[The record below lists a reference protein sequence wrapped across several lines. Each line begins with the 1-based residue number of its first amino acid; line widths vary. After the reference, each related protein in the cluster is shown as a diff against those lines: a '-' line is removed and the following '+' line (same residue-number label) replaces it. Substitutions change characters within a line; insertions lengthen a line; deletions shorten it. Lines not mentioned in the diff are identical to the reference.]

1 MRRSQL
7 QRRLLHF
14 PPTLLPTRKHAV
26 FPTSLTKKILF
37 TAALAISA
45 NVFAADAPLRVG
57 ASPGPFSDFLQEAA
71 KIANAQ
77 GFPVK
82 VIEFTEP
89 TQINEATQAGDIDL
103 NNFQHV
109 PYMQKQNE
117 SRGYKIVSIKPTYV
131 APAGIY
137 SAKHKSLAAFPQ
149 GAKIGIPNDPANEA
163 RALFLLQKAGLIKLK
178 ADANTNAGVADI
190 AENPKKLNIVLLDE
204 VQLPRVLVDIDAGV
218 ITLNKGVL
226 AGLNPKDAL
235 LLEDK
240 TSQWAIIWAARA
252 DRKDDPRIAR
262 FIKIFESEQIKQ
274 FIIKKFNGT
283 VIPAW

>member
-1 MRRSQL
+1 MN
-7 QRRLLHF
+7 LLRF
-14 PPTLLPTRKHAV
+14 AKKNLLSVAL
-26 FPTSLTKKILF
+26 SLTC
-37 TAALAISA
+37 AASAI
-45 NVFAADAPLRVG
+45 AADAPLRVG
-57 ASPGPFSDFLQEAA
+57 ASPGPYSDFLQEAA

-109 PYMQKQNE
+109 PYMLKQNE
-117 SRGYKIVSIKPTYV
+117 SRGYRIVSIKPSYV

-137 SAKHKSLAAFPQ
+137 SAKVKSLDRLPDR
-149 GAKIGIPNDPANEA
+149 AKIAITNDPANEA

-178 ADANTNAGVADI
+178 TGAGINVGLADI
-190 AENPKKLNIVLLDE
+190 SENPKHLKIVLLDE
-204 VQLPRVLVDIDAGV
+204 VQVPRVLVDVDAGV
-218 ITLNKGVL
+218 VNLNKGVL
-226 AGLNPKDAL
+226 AGLDPKDAL

-262 FIKIFESEQIKQ
+262 FIKIFESDKIKQ
-274 FIIKKFNGT
+274 LILAKFNGT
-283 VIPAW
+283 VIPSW

>member
-1 MRRSQL
+1 MDL
-7 QRRLLHF
+7 LRLAKK
-14 PPTLLPTRKHAV
+14 TLLCAAL
-26 FPTSLTKKILF
+26 SLT
-37 TAALAISA
+37 AAVPAI
-45 NVFAADAPLRVG
+45 AADAPLRVG
-57 ASPGPFSDFLQEAA
+57 ASPGPYTDFLQEAA

-89 TQINEATQAGDIDL
+89 TQINDATQAGDIDL

-117 SRGYKIVSIKPTYV
+117 SRGYKIASIKPSFI

-137 SAKHKSLAAFPQ
+137 SAKVKSLDQIPV
-149 GAKIGIPNDPANEA
+149 GGKIAITNDPANEA

-178 ADANTNAGVADI
+178 TSSGINVGLADI
-190 AENPKKLNIVLLDE
+190 AENPKKLKIVLLDE
-204 VQLPRVLVDIDAGV
+204 IQVPRVLVDVDAGV
-218 ITLNKGVL
+218 VNLNKGVL

-240 TSQWAIIWAARA
+240 DSQWTIIWAARA

-262 FIKIFESEQIKQ
+262 FIKIFESDKIKQ
-274 FIIKKFNGT
+274 LIITKFNGT

>member
-1 MRRSQL
+1 MN
-7 QRRLLHF
+7 LLRVVKKN
-14 PPTLLPTRKHAV
+14 LLCVAL
-26 FPTSLTKKILF
+26 SL
-37 TAALAISA
+37 ASVAPA
-45 NVFAADAPLRVG
+45 FAADAPLRVG
-57 ASPGPFSDFLQEAA
+57 ASPGPYSDFLQEAA
-71 KIANAQ
+71 KIANAE

-109 PYMQKQNE
+109 PYMLRQNE
-117 SRGYKIVSIKPTYV
+117 SRGYKIVAIKPSYV

-137 SAKHKSLAAFPQ
+137 STKVKSLDRLPN
-149 GAKIGIPNDPANEA
+149 GARIAITNDPANEA

-178 ADANTNAGVADI
+178 TSSGINVGLTDI
-190 AENPKKLNIVLLDE
+190 SENPKQLKIVLLDE
-204 VQLPRVLVDIDAGV
+204 VQVPRVLVDVDAGV
-218 ITLNKGVL
+218 VNLNKGVL

-262 FIKIFESEQIKQ
+262 FIKIFESDKIKQ
-274 FIIKKFNGT
+274 MILAKFNGT
-283 VIPAW
+283 VIPSW

>member
-1 MRRSQL
+1 MFTSG
-7 QRRLLHF
+7 LLRK
-14 PPTLLPTRKHAV
+14 TLIV
-26 FPTSLTKKILF
+26 
-37 TAALAISA
+37 AALAFSVSI
-45 NVFAADAPLRVG
+45 VHAADAPLRVG

-71 KIANAQ
+71 KLANAQ

-89 TQINEATQAGDIDL
+89 TQINEATQSGDIDL

-109 PYMQKQNE
+109 PYMEKQNA
-117 SRGYKIVSIKPTYV
+117 SRGYKIVSIKPSFV

-137 SAKHKSLAAFPQ
+137 SVKHTSIQSFPQ

-163 RALFLLQKAGLIKLK
+163 RALYLLQKAGLIKLK
-178 ADANTNAGVADI
+178 LNTGLNASVTDI
-190 AENPKKLNIVLLDE
+190 AENPKKLKIVLLDE
-204 VQLPRVLVDIDAGV
+204 VQLPRVLTDIDAGV

-252 DRKDDPRIAR
+252 DRKDDPRIQR
-262 FIKIFESEQIKQ
+262 FIKIFESDSVKQ
-274 FIIKKFNGT
+274 FIISKFNGA